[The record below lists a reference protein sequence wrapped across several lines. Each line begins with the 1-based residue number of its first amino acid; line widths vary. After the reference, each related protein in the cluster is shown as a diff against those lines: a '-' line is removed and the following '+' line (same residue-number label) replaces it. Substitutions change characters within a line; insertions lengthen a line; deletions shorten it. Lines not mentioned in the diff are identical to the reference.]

1 MAVTD
6 QTTVRELVRAV
17 TEALRD
23 EPLVR
28 RFWYLIRPSP
38 IFPHELSATF
48 SIVVDT
54 EDEGVRRRI
63 EDAVDR
69 AQEPYQEEIGSVIST
84 LTGVPPDMRDLSDW
98 VSDEAVEVPL
108 RRP

>member
-17 TEALRD
+17 TETLRD
-23 EPLVR
+23 EPVVR
-28 RFWYLIRPSP
+28 RFWYRIRNSP

-48 SIVVDT
+48 HIVLDT
-54 EDEGVRRRI
+54 DDETARRRI

-69 AQEPYQEEIGSVIST
+69 AQAPYQEEIGSVIRT
-84 LTGVPPDMRDLSDW
+84 LTGVPQDVHDLSDW
-98 VSDEAVEVPL
+98 IPDEAVEVPL
-108 RRP
+108 HNR